1 MKCFVTYVGP
11 YTYTFDLI
19 YLCNVF
25 LHLCEHTGHF
35 NFYLCH
41 LWPKILTYKETKH
54 FAEFGAFDLKNI
66 FLTYMT
72 YTCTSDIYSVGL
84 SFWKTH
90 EKLHYQSLNIWLWWI
105 VYKLNG
111 PFILHILILQP
122 YLFRFFF
129 LKTHEM
135 LRYPSCTIYIYIR
148 SQILM

>member
-72 YTCTSDIYSVGL
+72 YTCTSDIYFVGL
-84 SFWKTH
+84 SFLKTH
-90 EKLHYQSLNIWLWWI
+90 EKLHSKGWNIRI
-105 VYKLNG
+105 QCNVYKHS
-111 PFILHILILQP
+111 FDI
-122 YLFRFFF
+122 YLYYRHNRFRFLLSSKHMKCFV
-129 LKTHEM
+129 T
-135 LRYPSCTIYIYIR
+135 
-148 SQILM
+148 